1 MIGRTLLM
9 AALLAA
15 AAFPVLV
22 QTTVP
27 VQAQTKTKVVATFS
41 ILGDLVAQVGGED
54 IDLTVLVGPDAD
66 THTYQPRPVDARTV
80 AGARALVSNGLGFE
94 GWADRLVQAAA
105 LKGLHIVA
113 SAGVTPLPAAAHAHE
128 HAVDPHCWQ
137 DVADARRYVATI
149 AAGLASVDPVNASA
163 YRDRAQRYDQRLADL
178 DAWIRAE
185 IATVPPEQRK
195 AITGH
200 DSFRYFT
207 RAYGVRFEAPRGYNP
222 DSDPSARDVAALIRL
237 VREQHIKALFVEN
250 MTNPNLVDEI
260 ARDSGA
266 VVGPKLYSDALS
278 RPGGP
283 AASYEAMMR
292 HNVTALVAGMR
303 KN

>member
-15 AAFPVLV
+15 AALPGM
-22 QTTVP
+22 
-27 VQAQTKTKVVATFS
+27 AQTRTKIVATFS
-41 ILGDLVAQVGGED
+41 ILGDLVHEVGGED
-54 IDLTVLVGPDAD
+54 IELTVLVGPDAD
-66 THTYQPRPVDARTV
+66 THTYQPRPVDARVV
-80 AGARALVSNGLGFE
+80 AAAGALVSNGLAFE
-94 GWADRLVQAAA
+94 GWADRLAQAAP

-113 SAGVTPLPAAAHAHE
+113 SAGVTPLPATTHAHE
-128 HAVDPHCWQ
+128 QGVDPHCWQ
-137 DVADARRYVATI
+137 DVADTRRYVATI
-149 AAGLASVDPVNASA
+149 ASGLASVDPANAAA
-163 YRDRAQRYDQRLADL
+163 YRERAARYDKRLADL

-200 DSFRYFT
+200 DSFRYFAQ
-207 RAYGVRFEAPRGYNP
+207 AYGVQFEAPRGYTADNE
-222 DSDPSARDVAALIRL
+222 PSARDVAALIKL
-237 VREQHIKALFVEN
+237 VRTQHIKALFIEN
-250 MTNPNLVDEI
+250 MTNPNLVEEI

-278 RPGGP
+278 KPGGP
-283 AASYEAMMR
+283 AATYEAMMR

>member
-15 AAFPVLV
+15 AAFPVLA

-27 VQAQTKTKVVATFS
+27 VRAQTKTKVVATFS
-41 ILGDLVAQVGGED
+41 ILGDLVHQVGGED
-54 IDLTVLVGPDAD
+54 IELTVLVGPDAD
-66 THTYQPRPVDARTV
+66 THTYQPRPVDARVV
-80 AGARALVSNGLGFE
+80 AAARALVSNGLGFE
-94 GWADRLVQAAA
+94 GWADRLVQAAP

-128 HAVDPHCWQ
+128 QAV
-137 DVADARRYVATI
+137 
-149 AAGLASVDPVNASA
+149 
-163 YRDRAQRYDQRLADL
+163 

-200 DSFRYFT
+200 DSFRYFA
-207 RAYGVRFEAPRGYNP
+207 RAYGVQFEAPRGYNT

-250 MTNPNLVDEI
+250 MTNPNLVEEI

-278 RPGGP
+278 KPGGP
-283 AASYEAMMR
+283 ADSYEAMMR

>member
-15 AAFPVLV
+15 AAFPCV
-22 QTTVP
+22 
-27 VQAQTKTKVVATFS
+27 AGTKTKVVATFS
-41 ILGDLVAQVGGED
+41 ILGDLVAQIGGED
-54 IDLTVLVGPDAD
+54 IELTVLVGPDAD

-80 AGARALVSNGLGFE
+80 AGASALVSNGLGFE
-94 GWADRLVQAAA
+94 GWADRLVQAAP

-113 SAGVTPLPAAAHAHE
+113 SDGVTPLPAVARGHE
-128 HAVDPHCWQ
+128 RAVDPHCWQ
-137 DVADARRYVATI
+137 DVANVRRYI
-149 AAGLASVDPVNASA
+149 AAIAEGLASVDAANAAA
-163 YRDRAQRYDQRLADL
+163 YRTRAQLYDKRLADL
-178 DAWIRAE
+178 DTWIRAE

-200 DSFRYFT
+200 DSFRYFA
-207 RAYGVRFEAPRGYNP
+207 RAYGVQFEAPRGYNT
-222 DSDPSARDVAALIRL
+222 DSDPSARDVAALIRS

-250 MTNPNLVDEI
+250 MTNPNLAEEI
-260 ARDSGA
+260 ARDSG
-266 VVGPKLYSDALS
+266 VVIGPKLYSDALS
-278 RPGGP
+278 KPGGP
-283 AASYEAMMR
+283 ADSYEAMMR

>member
-1 MIGRTLLM
+1 MIGRTLLV

-15 AAFPVLV
+15 AAAFPCMAE
-22 QTTVP
+22 TR
-27 VQAQTKTKVVATFS
+27 TKVVATFS
-41 ILGDLVAQVGGED
+41 ILGDLVAEVGGES
-54 IDLTVLVGPDAD
+54 IELTVLVGPDAD
-66 THTYQPRPVDARTV
+66 THTYQPRPVDARVV
-80 AGARALVSNGLGFE
+80 AAAHALVSNGLGFE
-94 GWADRLVQAAA
+94 GWADRLVQAAP

-113 SAGVTPLPAAAHAHE
+113 SNGVTPLPAVAHGHE
-128 HAVDPHCWQ
+128 RAVDPHCWQ
-137 DVADARRYVATI
+137 DVANVRRYIATI
-149 AAGLASVDPVNASA
+149 ADGLASVDAANAAA
-163 YRDRAQRYDQRLADL
+163 YRKRAQLYDKRLADL

-200 DSFRYFT
+200 DSFRYFAQ
-207 RAYGVRFEAPRGYNP
+207 AYGVQFEAPRGYNT

-250 MTNPNLVDEI
+250 MTNPNLVEEI

-278 RPGGP
+278 APGGP
-283 AASYEAMMR
+283 AGSYEAMMR
-292 HNVTALVAGMR
+292 HNVTALVVGMR

>member
-1 MIGRTLLM
+1 MIGRTLLV

-15 AAFPVLV
+15 AAAFPCMAE
-22 QTTVP
+22 TR
-27 VQAQTKTKVVATFS
+27 TKVVATFS
-41 ILGDLVAQVGGED
+41 ILGDLVAEVGGES
-54 IDLTVLVGPDAD
+54 IELTVLVGPDAD
-66 THTYQPRPVDARTV
+66 THTYQPRPVDARVV
-80 AGARALVSNGLGFE
+80 AAAHALVSNGLGFE
-94 GWADRLVQAAA
+94 GWADRLVQAAP

-113 SAGVTPLPAAAHAHE
+113 SNGVTPLPAVAHGHE
-128 HAVDPHCWQ
+128 RAVDPHCWQ
-137 DVADARRYVATI
+137 DVANVRRYIATI
-149 AAGLASVDPVNASA
+149 ADGLASVDAANAAA
-163 YRDRAQRYDQRLADL
+163 YRKRAQLYDKRLADL

-185 IATVPPEQRK
+185 IATVPSEQRK

-200 DSFRYFT
+200 DSFRYFAQ
-207 RAYGVRFEAPRGYNP
+207 AYGVQFEAPRGYNT

-250 MTNPNLVDEI
+250 MTNPNLVEEI

-278 RPGGP
+278 APGGP
-283 AASYEAMMR
+283 AGSYEAMMR

>member
-15 AAFPVLV
+15 AAAFPCVAE
-22 QTTVP
+22 TR
-27 VQAQTKTKVVATFS
+27 TKVVATFS
-41 ILGDLVAQVGGED
+41 ILGDLVAEVGGEN

-66 THTYQPRPVDARTV
+66 THTYQPRPVDARVV
-80 AGARALVSNGLGFE
+80 ATARALVSNGLGFE
-94 GWADRLVQAAA
+94 GWADRLVQAAP

-113 SAGVTPLPAAAHAHE
+113 SNGVTPLRVVAHGHE
-128 HAVDPHCWQ
+128 RAVDPHCWQ
-137 DVADARRYVATI
+137 DVANVRRYVATI
-149 AAGLASVDPVNASA
+149 ADGLASVDTANAAA
-163 YRDRAQRYDQRLADL
+163 YRERAQGYDKRLADL

-200 DSFRYFT
+200 DSFRYFAQ
-207 RAYGVRFEAPRGYNP
+207 AYGVQFEAPRGYNT

-250 MTNPNLVDEI
+250 MTNPNLVEEI

-278 RPGGP
+278 GP
-283 AASYEAMMR
+283 AGPAGSYEAMMR

>member
-15 AAFPVLV
+15 AAFPCV
-22 QTTVP
+22 
-27 VQAQTKTKVVATFS
+27 AGTKTRVVATFS
-41 ILGDLVAQVGGED
+41 ILGDLVAQIGGED
-54 IDLTVLVGPDAD
+54 IELTVLVGPDAD
-66 THTYQPRPVDARTV
+66 THTYQPRPVDARMV
-80 AGARALVSNGLGFE
+80 AGASALVSNGLGFE
-94 GWADRLVQAAA
+94 GWAERLVQAAP
-105 LKGLHIVA
+105 LKGLHVVA
-113 SAGVTPLPAAAHAHE
+113 SDGVTPLPAVARGHE
-128 HAVDPHCWQ
+128 RAVDPHCWQ
-137 DVADARRYVATI
+137 DVANVRRYIATI
-149 AAGLASVDPVNASA
+149 ADGLVSVDAANAAA
-163 YRDRAQRYDQRLADL
+163 YRTRAQHYDKRLADL

-200 DSFRYFT
+200 DSFRYFA
-207 RAYGVRFEAPRGYNP
+207 RAYGVQFEAPRGYNT
-222 DSDPSARDVAALIRL
+222 DSDPSARDVAALIKL

-250 MTNPNLVDEI
+250 MTNPNLAEEI
-260 ARDSGA
+260 ARDSGV

-278 RPGGP
+278 KPGGP
-283 AASYEAMMR
+283 ADSYEAMMR

>member
-15 AAFPVLV
+15 AAFPGA
-22 QTTVP
+22 
-27 VQAQTKTKVVATFS
+27 AQTKARVVATFS
-41 ILGDLVAQVGGED
+41 VLGDLVHQVAGED

-66 THTYQPRPVDARTV
+66 THTYQPKPADVRLV
-80 AGARALVSNGLGFE
+80 AAAGALVSNGLGFD
-94 GWADRLVQAAA
+94 GWADRLVQAAP
-105 LKGLHIVA
+105 LKGLPIVA
-113 SAGVTPLPAAAHAHE
+113 SAGVTPLPTAPHGHE
-128 HAVDPHCWQ
+128 QAVDPHCWQ

-149 AAGLASVDPVNASA
+149 ADGLSRVDPAHADA
-163 YRDRAQRYDQRLADL
+163 YRTRAQAYDRRLTEL

-200 DSFRYFT
+200 DSFRYFA
-207 RAYGVRFEAPRGYNP
+207 RAYGVQFEAPRGYNT

-237 VREQHIKALFVEN
+237 VRDQHIKALFVEN
-250 MTNPNLVDEI
+250 MTNPNLVEEI

-266 VVGPKLYSDALS
+266 VVGPKLYTDALS
-278 RPGGP
+278 KPEGP
-283 AASYEAMMR
+283 AATYEAMMR